1 MRFKLLGLIP
11 KGFINI
17 EERVLLDEVANYETH
32 SLGGGEWSI
41 EAVDSNGQCIKEFV
55 GSNGTDGIYEA
66 DNLWEQ
72 VLQWEKDPQGGQMVI
87 QKAAKYRAYAAPD
100 GFVGSRSFFMKEA
113 MRGRL
118 HGLLLI
124 V

>member
-17 EERVLLDEVANYETH
+17 KERVLLDEVTNYETH

-41 EAVDSNGQCIKEFV
+41 EAVDTNGQCIKEFV
-55 GSNGTDGIYEA
+55 GNNGTDDYEA

-72 VLQWEKDPQGGQMVI
+72 VSQWEKDPQGGQMVI
-87 QKAAKYRAYAAPD
+87 QRAAKYKAYVAPD
-100 GFVGSRSFFMKEA
+100 GFVGSYGFFTKEA

-118 HGLLLI
+118 HGLVLTI
-124 V
+124 